1 MIRAATP
8 GRLRTPAMKAISVA
22 LALLCLAAAPAWADN
37 TAQQQRMADCSHKNK
52 GLTGDAYKN
61 AQKACLAGKGETGG
75 NAQQERMKKCNAD
88 AGAKQLSGDARKTFM
103 SSCLKA
109 S

>member
-1 MIRAATP
+1 MNPKTASLIVFASLCVAALP
-8 GRLRTPAMKAISVA
+8 
-22 LALLCLAAAPAWADN
+22 AAAGN
-37 TAQQQRMADCSHKNK
+37 TPQQQRMAECSTKNK
-52 GLTGDAYKN
+52 GLTGDAYKS
-61 AQKACLAGKGETGG
+61 AQKACLSGTASTG

-88 AGAKQLSGDARKTFM
+88 AAAKQLSGDARKTFM